1 MGEQTIKPEAVVGL
15 AEKLAGL
22 DLTVDERGA
31 LDAML
36 ERAADAGDEVEGYGV
51 VFEVETTVKSEQP
64 TGVRS
69 ADQREW
75 VTKVGRATGA
85 DLGKLSV
92 WTDMRP

>member
-1 MGEQTIKPEAVVGL
+1 MGEQTIKPEAVAGL

-22 DLTVDERGA
+22 ELTADERGA
-31 LDAML
+31 LDVML
-36 ERAADAGDEVEGYGV
+36 ERAADAGAEVEGYGV

-69 ADQREW
+69 ADQAEW
-75 VTKVGRATGA
+75 VKKVGRATGA
-85 DLGKLSV
+85 DLSGLAV